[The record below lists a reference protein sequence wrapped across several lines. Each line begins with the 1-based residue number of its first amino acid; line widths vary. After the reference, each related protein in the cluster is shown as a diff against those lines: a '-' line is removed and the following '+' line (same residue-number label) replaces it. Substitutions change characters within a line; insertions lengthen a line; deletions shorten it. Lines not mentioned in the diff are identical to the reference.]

1 VQFLYANPDE
11 SAAII
16 ARSHNNMALD
26 VARSA
31 VRNLVEFRQQGFPYF
46 SEGRFDLEG
55 LRRMV
60 EVQRMVGA
68 IDGEID
74 IKSMVDMSFLPA
86 DLQTPY
92 TLPR

>member
-1 VQFLYANPDE
+1 
-11 SAAII
+11 
-16 ARSHNNMALD
+16 
-26 VARSA
+26 
-31 VRNLVEFRQQGFPYF
+31 
-46 SEGRFDLEG
+46 
-55 LRRMV
+55 MV

-92 TLPR
+92 PQPR